1 MHQTVG
7 NVLRILL
14 HGQPPKDV
22 TRAKEFIDEALS
34 IAMHAMRASVH
45 TTLGSSPGS
54 LVFNRDMFLNVPLMA
69 DWTAIT
75 KRREHLVNENLMREN
90 SRRRQYDY
98 QPNQLILKK
107 NSNPRKLG
115 ERTSGPY
122 AITHVHTNGTVTIEL
137 NDHTTERINI
147 RRIIPYKH

>member
-1 MHQTVG
+1 
-7 NVLRILL
+7 
-14 HGQPPKDV
+14 
-22 TRAKEFIDEALS
+22 
-34 IAMHAMRASVH
+34 
-45 TTLGSSPGS
+45 
-54 LVFNRDMFLNVPLMA
+54 MFLNVPLMA

-90 SRRRQYDY
+90 SRRHQYDY

-122 AITHVHTNGTVTIEL
+122 AITQVHTNGTVTIEL

-147 RRIIPYKH
+147 QRIIPYKH